1 VLARSCFLQNYFPG
15 CYRITLVYESRER
28 NNKELEREI
37 FGALMSGAAAIL
49 WMKDVE
55 KGWG

>member
-1 VLARSCFLQNYFPG
+1 MVKKAVIVIVL
-15 CYRITLVYESRER
+15 VDESRER

-37 FGALMSGAAAIL
+37 LNELMRKPTVIP

-55 KGWG
+55 KVEVRDV